1 MNRQMLSLNT
11 HTVQHVDLCVMDNA
25 ATRETLVCLC
35 LVMSNS
41 TLSCIK
47 QLLMPVTSGSSS
59 KMLCKVAPKCVLVY
73 VTCRKHIVPTRP
85 DILPPLRRN
94 GKAKMPRCCSAVN
107 SMPGLQRSQTS

>member
-47 QLLMPVTSGSSS
+47 QLLMPVTSGSSLKDVVQGCPEVRLS
-59 KMLCKVAPKCVLVY
+59 VCYLPQTHSANK
-73 VTCRKHIVPTRP
+73 TRHTPTT
-85 DILPPLRRN
+85 
-94 GKAKMPRCCSAVN
+94 A
-107 SMPGLQRSQTS
+107 